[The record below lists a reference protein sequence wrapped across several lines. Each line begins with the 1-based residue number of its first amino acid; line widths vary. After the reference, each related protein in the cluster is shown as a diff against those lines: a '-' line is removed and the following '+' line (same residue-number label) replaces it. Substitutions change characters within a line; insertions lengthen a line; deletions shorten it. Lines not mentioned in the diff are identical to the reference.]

1 MITLLLR
8 SVFSVLIFML
18 VACSAPPA
26 KASFQ
31 AGTDF
36 QVLPQTATNQVSP
49 PNNKITV
56 IEFFSYGCP
65 WCYHLEPQVETWL
78 SNKPKDVQF
87 ERVPVVFEQGWDTLA
102 KIYYT
107 AKALNVANKLMMPI
121 FTALQDQNKNLT
133 DNAVLYQFVKDQGVN
148 QQDFES
154 AYNFSPGIDAQMM
167 RGDNLIKQYGI
178 FAVPTFVINGKYVT
192 NMAMAGGDTKR
203 LIDIVNY
210 LINKEQRGEQA
221 V

>member
-8 SVFSVLIFML
+8 SIASVLIFML

-36 QVLPQTATNQVSP
+36 QVLPQTPTANSP
-49 PNNKITV
+49 GNKIVV

-65 WCYHLEPQVETWL
+65 WCYHLEPQVENWL
-78 SNKPKDVQF
+78 VHKPKDVQF
-87 ERVPVVFEQGWDTLA
+87 ERVPVVFEQGWDILA

-107 AKALNVANKLMMPI
+107 AKALGVADKLMLPA

-133 DNAVLYQFVKDQGVN
+133 DNAVLYQFVKEHGVN

-167 RGDNLIKQYGI
+167 RGDKLIKQYGI

-192 NMAMAGGDTKR
+192 NMGMAGGDSKR
-203 LIDIVNY
+203 LLDIVNY